1 MFRAAPGGLLQSDW
15 LAASDAHFAPQTP
28 LFSLFL
34 HVVRTLAIK
43 SDRKEDVD
51 IVVIL
56 GQAPFFRAANA
67 WSSKRYWRRKGGGQV
82 RSITVQWQAVG
93 EMERDHHLHINFTL
107 IPIDK
112 GH

>member
-34 HVVRTLAIK
+34 HVVRTLPIK

-51 IVVIL
+51 IVGL
-56 GQAPFFRAANA
+56 LRRPRFFRAVNV
-67 WSSKRYWRRKGGGQV
+67 WSSERNWRRNGGARV
-82 RSITVQWQAVG
+82 RSITVQWQAIG
-93 EMERDHHLHINFTL
+93 EMENCRLAHD
-107 IPIDK
+107 
-112 GH
+112 